1 MELGTGGGGLP
12 ETDVESIAGGLVP
25 RMIRVTVAMAGSG
38 AIVIALAAVRSK
50 FVAVDLGQQGI
61 GILTLLISLIAF
73 AGVVFGL
80 GLGTGAIKE
89 IAAAEAQG
97 RQRWRDQIRASLY
110 ALSLLL
116 ALVAAAVIALFAGT
130 IADALGSRGLED
142 KVRLCAIAVAAGLVG
157 AAAEA
162 DLNGFRRIRTLAM
175 IRPLGAFIATIAAAV
190 AWLAGADLLAVVLL
204 APTLATAVIAI
215 GATRSLPR
223 VDAAWSVE
231 QLRRPARSLIH
242 IGVPFA
248 LNSLLA
254 TAGALL
260 LRILIEADL
269 GLSGVGEFQAAFAIA
284 TYYVSFIFAAL
295 ATDYLPLVSG
305 MAEDEVR
312 LNQAAN
318 TQLLVAIL
326 ISAPLVMLMIAG
338 APTVISLLYSSS
350 FEESPVLLQLMLLGE
365 LARIAAWTLGYI
377 LVARA
382 ARGMFVATELLYNG
396 FLIGATA
403 GLIPI
408 FGIKG
413 TAVAYLGCQVGSL
426 LWTLVFVNRVSNFRL
441 TRTNTLNLIGY
452 GTGAGI
458 VCAAAAAG
466 GAVALL
472 GWALALAT
480 AAVAI
485 ITLLHHLPDASDR
498 LRRFLRMGAA
508 AIV

>member
-1 MELGTGGGGLP
+1 MGLSAGDGVKP
-12 ETDVESIAGGLVP
+12 DKDVELIAGDLVP
-25 RMIRVTVAMAGSG
+25 RMVRVTVAMAGSG

-50 FVAVDLGQQGI
+50 FVALELGPHGV
-61 GILTLLISLIAF
+61 GSLTLLISLIAF

-80 GLGTGAIKE
+80 GLGTGAVRE
-89 IAAAEAQG
+89 IAAAEAEH
-97 RQRWRDQIRASLY
+97 RQRWRDQVRAALY

-116 ALVAAAVIALFAGT
+116 ALVAAAVIALFAGP
-130 IADALGSRGLED
+130 IADALGSGGLDDEI
-142 KVRLCAIAVAAGLVG
+142 RLCAIVVAAALVG

-162 DLNGFRRIRTLAM
+162 DLNGFRRVRTLAT
-175 IRPLGAFIATIAAAV
+175 IRPLAALIATIAAGV

-204 APTLATAVIAI
+204 APTLAATVIAI

-223 VDAAWSVE
+223 VDAAWSLE
-231 QLRRPARSLIH
+231 QLTRPARSLIH
-242 IGVPFA
+242 IGIPFA

-260 LRILIEADL
+260 LRVLIEADL

-284 TYYVSFIFAAL
+284 TYYLSFIFAAL
-295 ATDYLPLVSG
+295 ATEYLPLLSG
-305 MAEDEVR
+305 IAADEVR

-318 TQLLVAIL
+318 NQLFVAIL

-338 APTVISLLYSSS
+338 APMVISLLYSRS
-350 FEESPVLLQLMLLGE
+350 FEDSPVLLQLMLLGE
-365 LARIAAWTLGYI
+365 LTRIAAWTLGYI
-377 LVARA
+377 LVART
-382 ARGMFVATELLYNG
+382 ARRMFVGTELLYNVL
-396 FLIGATA
+396 LIGATA

-413 TAVAYLGCQVGSL
+413 TAVAYLVGQVGSL
-426 LWTLVFVNRVSNFRL
+426 LWTLVFVDRVSNFRL
-441 TRTNTLNLIGY
+441 TRTNALNLIGY
-452 GTGAGI
+452 GAAAGI

-466 GAVALL
+466 GLVALL
-472 GWALALAT
+472 GWAVALAT

-485 ITLLHHLPDASDR
+485 ITLLRHLPDGSDR
-498 LRRFLRMGAA
+498 LRRLLRMQAG